1 LRSWPEVYELSKKL
15 HRVVSSLLRDGKYGI
30 ATLEWSLMAIEKGK
44 NPVPLVIT
52 TEETAAPMTVA
63 GPHAIA
69 FAIGPFRTI
78 PSPSPKPPT
87 AK

>member
-1 LRSWPEVYELSKKL
+1 
-15 HRVVSSLLRDGKYGI
+15 
-30 ATLEWSLMAIEKGK
+30 MAIEKGK

-69 FAIGPFRTI
+69 FALARMSDNRAHLPYAGNLCLMITVTSGSFDM
-78 PSPSPKPPT
+78 
-87 AK
+87 